1 MLYFA
6 YAGLMDPTRLSATAP
21 KAAFRFIA
29 HLPETRL
36 AFTLNGGLPTVVADP
51 GHTVW
56 GAVFELAA
64 AESAAIAAAEAKEG
78 RAPTEQRAVDREGNK
93 YDVVTYVDPNAADEK
108 PPSSDYM
115 DGVVRGAR
123 HWGLP
128 TGWVVG
134 LEDYGQ
140 DLLI

>member
-6 YAGLMDPTRLSATAP
+6 YSGLMDPTRLSATSP
-21 KAAFRFIA
+21 KAKFRFIA

-36 AFTLNGGLPTVVADP
+36 AFTIDGGLPTVVADP

-56 GAVFELAA
+56 GAVFEVPA
-64 AESAAIAAAEAKEG
+64 AESSAIAAAEAEEG
-78 RAPTEQRAVDREGNK
+78 RSPSEQRAVDREGNK
-93 YDVVTYVDPNAADEK
+93 YDVVTFVDADAAEEQ
-108 PPSSDYM
+108 PPSAEYM

-140 DLLI
+140 ELI

>member
-21 KAAFRFIA
+21 KAEFRFIA

-36 AFTLNGGLPTVVADP
+36 AFTIDGGLPTVVADP

-56 GAVFELAA
+56 GAVFDVPASD
-64 AESAAIAAAEAKEG
+64 SAAITAAEAGEG
-78 RAPTEQRAVDREGNK
+78 RSPSEQRAVDREGNK
-93 YDVVTYVDPNAADEK
+93 YDVVTYVDLDASDEHA
-108 PPSSDYM
+108 PSSEYM
-115 DGVVRGAR
+115 DEVVRGAR

-134 LEDYGQ
+134 LEDYGNDQ
-140 DLLI
+140 LI